1 MGKRDDDTNLKYV
14 TFNDIKLSDIG
25 YYINLKRDVKRKES
39 IEKNLKKFNI
49 LNVKR
54 FDGVS
59 NKNPHR
65 GGSKLSHTGVLKE
78 FLKSGLDTCLI
89 LEDDINFTEYCT
101 EDNIRLII
109 NRLKDKKIDL
119 IWIGGCPKYVAK
131 ESEHF
136 CHILSKSC
144 AFGLIVKKSFVKK
157 IEPHLDKKRN
167 TTSADSFYN
176 LMIYGDKKNAD
187 DINNILKDDKIDSN
201 IVFDMMVT
209 NQIVF
214 NKPIVVES
222 GEHYSNNT
230 RNKIK
235 NSDRT
240 SVERYNHGYLKQTT
254 NSKDINKIK
263 SLPKLL
269 NIR

>member
-14 TFNDIKLSDIG
+14 TFNDVKLSDIG
-25 YYINLKRDVKRKES
+25 YYINLQRDVKRKES

-109 NRLKDKKIDL
+109 NKLKDKKIDL
-119 IWIGGCPKYVAK
+119 IWIGGCPKYV
-131 ESEHF
+131 
-136 CHILSKSC
+136 
-144 AFGLIVKKSFVKK
+144 
-157 IEPHLDKKRN
+157 
-167 TTSADSFYN
+167 T
-176 LMIYGDKKNAD
+176 
-187 DINNILKDDKIDSN
+187 KDRDWETCI
-201 IVFDMMVT
+201 
-209 NQIVF
+209 
-214 NKPIVVES
+214 
-222 GEHYSNNT
+222 
-230 RNKIK
+230 
-235 NSDRT
+235 
-240 SVERYNHGYLKQTT
+240 
-254 NSKDINKIK
+254 
-263 SLPKLL
+263 
-269 NIR
+269 